1 MGQIFSYY
9 NALLELIP
17 EVYRLPLA
25 ILIILFL
32 VFALINFFK
41 KNLLWIIL
49 FIVLLPAAWP
59 SIRQIGL
66 AIWELIGKI
75 PK

>member
-1 MGQIFSYY
+1 MEQIFSYY

-17 EVYRLPLA
+17 AAYRLPLA

-41 KNLLWIIL
+41 KNWLWLVLFLL
-49 FIVLLPAAWP
+49 LLPAAWP

-66 AIWELIGKI
+66 AIWELVQKT
-75 PK
+75 PS